1 MEVIALLG
9 VMTALGAAWL
19 KGVRPEFGTLM
30 AIAGAVMIL
39 IYGLSRIDYLLEAI
53 NDLHSWLP
61 IKPVYIKLLLK
72 LMGISFLAEFASN
85 VCKDA
90 GCAAMSSQIELFGKL
105 SMLVTGLPVI
115 LALFETLNQWM

>member
-9 VMTALGAAWL
+9 MMTALGTIWL
-19 KGVRPEFGTLM
+19 KGIRPEFGTLT
-30 AIAGAVMIL
+30 AIAGAIIVL
-39 IYGLSRIDYLLEAI
+39 TYGLSRIEYLLEAI
-53 NDLHSWLP
+53 NELQTWLP

-85 VCKDA
+85 ICKDA
-90 GCAAMSSQIELFGKL
+90 GCTAMSSQIELFGKL

>member
-9 VMTALGAAWL
+9 VMTALGAVWL
-19 KGVRPEFGTLM
+19 KSIRPEFGMLM
-30 AIAGAVMIL
+30 AVAGAIL
-39 IYGLSRIDYLLEAI
+39 ILTYGLSRLEYLLSAI
-53 NDLHSWLP
+53 RELQSWLP

-72 LMGISFLAEFASN
+72 LMGISFLAEFASG

-90 GCAAMSSQIELFGKL
+90 GCTAMSGQIELFGKL
-105 SMLVTGLPVI
+105 SMLVTGLPVV